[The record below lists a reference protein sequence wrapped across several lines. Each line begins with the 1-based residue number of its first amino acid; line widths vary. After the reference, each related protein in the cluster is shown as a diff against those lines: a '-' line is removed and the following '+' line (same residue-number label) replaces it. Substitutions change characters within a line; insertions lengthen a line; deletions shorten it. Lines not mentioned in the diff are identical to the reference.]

1 MERKIEMKI
10 RYFIKGKTETS
21 KLYQNGIVNAKNP
34 EKTPKHES
42 HRNER
47 EKEQNSTP

>member
-10 RYFIKGKTETS
+10 RYFIKEKTETS
-21 KLYQNGIVNAKNP
+21 TIHQNNIVNTKNP
-34 EKTPKHES
+34 EKTSKHES

-47 EKEQNSTP
+47 EKEQNGTP